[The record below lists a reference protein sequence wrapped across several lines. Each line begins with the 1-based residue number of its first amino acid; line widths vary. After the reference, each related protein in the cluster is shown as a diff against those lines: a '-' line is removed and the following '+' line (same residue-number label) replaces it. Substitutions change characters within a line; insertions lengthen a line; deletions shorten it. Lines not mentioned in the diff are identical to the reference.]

1 VGDGS
6 PGSREAEG
14 EGGEGF
20 YIARSGSKFD
30 LPVISRGGAD
40 YTYLSKTV
48 APDFQLFQDCFPTDN
63 GSVPFVVNNS
73 SSLLQ
78 FVKDSRA
85 GFEKYGFLDDLHFG
99 EDNLLTLR

>member
-1 VGDGS
+1 VS
-6 PGSREAEG
+6 SSRHLRTVARHHRG
-14 EGGEGF
+14 ELAPPFVGGE
-20 YIARSGSKFD
+20 
-30 LPVISRGGAD
+30 D
-40 YTYLSKTV
+40 YTYLSKIV

-85 GFEKYGFLDDLHFG
+85 GFEKSGFLDDLHFG